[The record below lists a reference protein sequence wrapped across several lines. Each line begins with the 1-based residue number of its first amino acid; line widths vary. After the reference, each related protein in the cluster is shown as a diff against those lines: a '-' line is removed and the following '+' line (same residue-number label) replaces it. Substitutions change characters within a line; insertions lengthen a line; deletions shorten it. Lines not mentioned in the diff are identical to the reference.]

1 MCAEM
6 RFIMTDALIFLAPGY
21 EEVEM
26 LTVVDMVRR
35 AGLVIDMVS
44 ITDTLEVTS
53 SHNVT
58 IKADKLFKEADF
70 VGKWFIS

>member
-1 MCAEM
+1 
-6 RFIMTDALIFLAPGY
+6 MTDALIFLAPGY

-35 AGLVIDMVS
+35 AGLTIDMVS
-44 ITDTLEVTS
+44 ITDSLEVTS

-58 IKADKLFKEADF
+58 IKVQPLRNT
-70 VGKWFIS
+70 S

>member
-1 MCAEM
+1 
-6 RFIMTDALIFLAPGY
+6 MTDALIFLAPGY

-58 IKADKLFKEADF
+58 IKATNFLKKLILTVLK
-70 VGKWFIS
+70 

>member
-1 MCAEM
+1 
-6 RFIMTDALIFLAPGY
+6 MTDALIFLAPGY

-44 ITDTLEVTS
+44 ITDTLEIGRAHV
-53 SHNVT
+53 
-58 IKADKLFKEADF
+58 
-70 VGKWFIS
+70 